1 MIIITNPPDT
11 LNLASITPNSS
22 RLLASSLF
30 LSFTKANCT
39 TTFLYS
45 LDHLTLNS
53 DPTLII
59 NACDPENPEI
69 EQKMDEMEI
78 GEKDLYVSIFGTGRS
93 KGNYFMLK
101 ELIR

>member
-39 TTFLYS
+39 ATFLYS
-45 LDHLTLNS
+45 LEHLILNS

-59 NACDPENPEI
+59 NACDPENPEVERELEQMGI
-69 EQKMDEMEI
+69 E
-78 GEKDLYVSIFGTGRS
+78 EKDLYLSIFGTGKS
-93 KGNYFMLK
+93 KDNYFMLK